1 MEVHHHAHSADNHRG
16 KKRWS
21 HYFWEFFML
30 FLAVTLGF
38 FVENMREHHV
48 EKLRVKQYARS
59 LYDDLVKDTAMI
71 RFHIDRIK
79 RNINATD
86 SLSAYLKNRK
96 LNQIRNLDLF
106 VLSSV
111 DRYPPY
117 IWNRATIEQIK
128 NSGSLRYFPRD
139 SIVSQISFYD
149 AYTHHMDEDFNFD
162 EELANRASALKSQL
176 MDMDYPKEF
185 WMGLRN
191 NMDSVLKTSF
201 YFELNA
207 KDSTVLLA
215 KNMETIKVFL
225 NEKLNIRKHLIIRS
239 DEELSLLIKIAESLI
254 LALKK
259 EYHLK

>member
-1 MEVHHHAHSADNHRG
+1 
-16 KKRWS
+16 
-21 HYFWEFFML
+21 
-30 FLAVTLGF
+30 
-38 FVENMREHHV
+38 
-48 EKLRVKQYARS
+48 
-59 LYDDLVKDTAMI
+59 
-71 RFHIDRIK
+71 
-79 RNINATD
+79 
-86 SLSAYLKNRK
+86 
-96 LNQIRNLDLF
+96 
-106 VLSSV
+106 
-111 DRYPPY
+111 
-117 IWNRATIEQIK
+117 
-128 NSGSLRYFPRD
+128 
-139 SIVSQISFYD
+139 
-149 AYTHHMDEDFNFD
+149 MDEDFNFD

-207 KDSTVLLA
+207 KDSTALLA
-215 KNMETIKVFL
+215 KNIETIKVFL